1 MSNITIYGLTDE
13 HIHQLINE
21 QTQELEALE
30 AAAEHVIAILQTIL
44 HNQSTAESVSA
55 AIKTLQTALNP
66 HKESMN

>member
-21 QTQELEALE
+21 QEQELEALE
-30 AAAEHVIAILQTIL
+30 SAAHAVIELLQPLLCTESADTA
-44 HNQSTAESVSA
+44 ST